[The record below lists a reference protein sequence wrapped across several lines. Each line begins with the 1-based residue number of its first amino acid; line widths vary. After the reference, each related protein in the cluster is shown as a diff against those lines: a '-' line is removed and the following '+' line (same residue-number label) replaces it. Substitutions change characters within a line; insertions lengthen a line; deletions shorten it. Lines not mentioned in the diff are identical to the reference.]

1 MEKSIHLAIASVPFQ
16 KWNEIYGEEEA
27 FEKGT
32 IFPELDKPIFFVEQ
46 DQKQMTEHVKKS
58 RAASQEREMLGTIQ
72 QTSFVL
78 DDLRLY
84 LDTHPDDMQALKCF
98 KTALKRRKALLREF
112 ALAHYPLTMDCIA
125 DIYEENPDSE
135 CYCWKEG
142 PIPWE
147 GVCK

>member
-84 LDTHPDDMQALKCF
+84 LDTHPEDKEAFELLQSTIRLSNEGRERYV
-98 KTALKRRKALLREF
+98 KRF
-112 ALAHYPLTMDCIA
+112 
-125 DIYEENPDSE
+125 
-135 CYCWKEG
+135 G
-142 PIPWE
+142 PITVRDLEHCNQYAWLQDTWPWDYK
-147 GVCK
+147 GKDR